1 MYLNCFE
8 EVKKITKELVELPS
22 IVKTSGEA
30 DCADKIYEF
39 HKSNDY
45 FKQNPEY
52 LVFQRT
58 LNDSFERYNVISMV
72 KGTKGDSNNTII
84 LMGHLDTVGVDDFG
98 TIKEYAHDPDKLPDK
113 LKSLNLSEEIN
124 KDIDSGEYMFGRGA
138 LDMKSGLAGHMYL
151 IKYFSEHPEELDG
164 NLIAIAECDE
174 EDTSKGIISSLKIL
188 KSWKEKYNLEYIAAI
203 NADYSTPYDEK
214 DENRYIYFGTIGK
227 LLPSFYV
234 RGKETHVGQA
244 FAGLDPNLL
253 VAELTRNIEL
263 NPDLSDESQG
273 EVTIPPMSL
282 KQSDFK
288 DIYTVQTALD
298 AYAYYNFFTHSMSPK
313 DVIEK
318 VKEKAIESFDN
329 IVEYT
334 NDSYKKFCQMGNH
347 NYTRLPWK
355 TRVYTWQEFYNEL
368 VETNGDKFKDHI
380 HKFSKD
386 LNEKDPSM
394 DLRDF
399 SVAVIKESWKW
410 AEDKSPAIIAYYSSV
425 FSARIEITGKDDKER
440 DLLASVREAMD
451 FVRDYSDK
459 PIVTKMF
466 YPYISDSSFMAMSDD
481 AEELKALEYNM
492 PAWGTKYTHPID
504 EILEINVPV
513 VNIGTYGKD
522 GHMIS
527 ERVHMKYT
535 FENIPNITFN
545 TVKGLL
551 G

>member
-8 EVKKITKELVELPS
+8 EVKDLTRELVRVPS

-30 DCADKIYEF
+30 DCARKIYEF

-45 FKQNPEY
+45 FKENPDQ
-52 LVFQRT
+52 LILQRT
-58 LNDSFERYNVISMV
+58 LDDPYERYNVITLV
-72 KGTKGDSNNTII
+72 KGTKGKSNKTVI

-98 TIKEYAHDPDKLPDK
+98 TLKEYAFDPDKLPEK
-113 LKSLNLSEEIN
+113 LRELNLGEDIN
-124 KDIDSGEYMFGRGA
+124 RDIDSGDYMFGRGA
-138 LDMKSGLAGHMYL
+138 LDMKAGVAGHMYL
-151 IKYFSEHPEELDG
+151 TKYFSEHPEELDG
-164 NLIAIAECDE
+164 NLVAIAECDE
-174 EDTSKGIISSLKIL
+174 EDTSSGIISALKVL
-188 KSWKEKYNLEYIAAI
+188 KEWKEKYDLEYIAAI

-234 RGKETHVGQA
+234 TGKETHVGQA
-244 FAGLDPNLL
+244 FGGLDPNLL
-253 VAELTRNIEL
+253 IAELTRNIEL
-263 NPDLSDESQG
+263 NPELCDEAQG

-313 DVIEK
+313 DVMEK
-318 VKEKAIESFDN
+318 MKEKAVESFDN
-329 IVEYT
+329 IVKYT
-334 NDSYKKFCQMGNH
+334 NDSYKKFCQMGGH
-347 NYTRLPWK
+347 NYTVLPWK
-355 TRVYTWQEFYNEL
+355 TRVYTWEEFYDEL
-368 VETNGDKFKDHI
+368 VRDNGEEFEKHI
-380 HKFSKD
+380 KNFSKK
-386 LNEKDPSM
+386 LNQDNPSM

-399 SVAVIKESWKW
+399 SVAVLKEAWKW
-410 AEDKSPAIIAYYSSV
+410 ARDKSPAIIIYYSSV
-425 FSARIEITGKDDKER
+425 FSARIEITGKNEREKE
-440 DLLASVREAMD
+440 LLDSVKKSIN
-451 FVRDYSDK
+451 FVQDYSDK

-466 YPYISDSSFMAMSDD
+466 YPYISDSSFMAISDD
-481 AEELKALEYNM
+481 REELKALEYNM
-492 PAWGTKYTHPID
+492 PAWGTKYIHPIE

-545 TVKGLL
+545 TIKELL
-551 G
+551 K